1 MDPRVVK
8 PLVAAGVCAAGVA
21 AIGVAVFGFD
31 AARSLDVRALYG
43 FMGLADRSHVE
54 RGADLAQFADPV
66 EFAVMVA
73 ALVAAAVLR
82 RRWRLAVAV
91 AAVPVMSALSAE
103 WLKLLTAAPRGTTIV
118 EPESWPSGHVAA
130 MTSLGLCL
138 ILVAPPRL
146 RPVAAA
152 LAWIGTVGI
161 AYSVTITGAHMP
173 SDALAGVLLAGMWT
187 GLGVAG
193 LRLAGDRVEDGTPSP
208 ALLLGSFVLVAL
220 GGGLVAVAA
229 GGAEYAARHEDF
241 AVFAA
246 VIAAAAAVTT
256 AFTAW
261 RQPSAP
267 AGRPAAR

>member
-8 PLVAAGVCAAGVA
+8 PLVAAGACAL
-21 AIGVAVFGFD
+21 GVAVTGLAVFHVE
-31 AARSLDVRALYG
+31 AARNLDVRALSE
-43 FMGLADRSHVE
+43 FMGLGEHARVF
-54 RGADLAQFADPV
+54 RGAALAQFADPV
-66 EFAVMVA
+66 EFVAMVLVLVAVA
-73 ALVAAAVLR
+73 AVR
-82 RRWRLAVAV
+82 RRPFLAVAV
-91 AAVPVMSALSAE
+91 ATVPVLSVLSTE
-103 WLKLLTAAPRGTTIV
+103 VLKRLTAADRGTFIV
-118 EPESWPSGHVAA
+118 EQASWPSGHVTA

-173 SDALAGVLLAGMWT
+173 SDALAGVLLPGMWT
-187 GLGVAG
+187 SLAVAA
-193 LRLAGDRVEDGTPSP
+193 LRYAGDPVERDTPSL

-229 GGAEYAARHEDF
+229 GGADYAARHEDF
-241 AVFAA
+241 AVTAV
-246 VIAAAAAVTT
+246 VIAAAAAATT
-256 AFTAW
+256 VFTAS

-267 AGRPAAR
+267 AVPPGAR